1 MPSQNASAGLRLPQR
16 KPGRRRVAA
25 LLEAAGAV
33 FAEKSYDTATMT
45 EIAARAGSAIGSLY
59 QFFPTKELL
68 ADALIAQYAAS
79 LYDRLASL
87 EGEAAALSA
96 DELGTRLFRLL
107 IDFRADHPAFA
118 TLAEGGGA
126 LPARAADVR
135 QRLRRQIVAILR
147 RKAPILSES
156 AAAAMAVVVQQV
168 MKAAVTLNA
177 EPELPRRNAVLDELC
192 AMLLL
197 YLRARLDAH

>member
-1 MPSQNASAGLRLPQR
+1 MSMPSQNASGGLRLPQR

-33 FAEKSYDTATMT
+33 FAEKSYD
-45 EIAARAGSAIGSLY
+45 
-59 QFFPTKELL
+59 
-68 ADALIAQYAAS
+68 AAS

-147 RKAPILSES
+147 
-156 AAAAMAVVVQQV
+156 
-168 MKAAVTLNA
+168 
-177 EPELPRRNAVLDELC
+177 C
-192 AMLLL
+192 
-197 YLRARLDAH
+197 